1 MIHFKVLWFGIEI
14 IKIVTGTFCSKMVDC
29 DHEEEGPSKQSEA
42 IVSLEREI
50 QNQNQKF
57 MDMEHK
63 HAEKALIMGELMVG
77 LAQNIDS
84 RQRNLLEMEK
94 KV

>member
-1 MIHFKVLWFGIEI
+1 
-14 IKIVTGTFCSKMVDC
+14 MVDC